1 MISKQELA
9 KYIDHTL
16 LKPEA
21 TFEDIDKLCD
31 EAMEYGFYSVCVN
44 SCYVKHVVKKLSE
57 SDVKVAA
64 TVGFPLG
71 ACSKQSKAL
80 EAQEAV
86 ENGALEIDMVINV
99 GLLKSGDYYGVEE
112 DIGGVVKAAKE
123 VNPEVKVKVI
133 IETCLLDENEKVSAC
148 ELAQKSKA
156 DFVKTSTGFN
166 TGGATY
172 EDVQLMKKLVGD
184 NMGVKASGGI
194 RDLKT
199 ALTMI
204 EAGAT
209 RIGTSSGIAILEE
222 YNKQ

>member
-1 MISKQELA
+1 MISKEELA
-9 KYIDHTL
+9 KYIDHTI

-31 EAMEYGFYSVCVN
+31 EAMEHGFYSVCVN
-44 SCYVKHVVKKLSE
+44 SCYVEQAVKRLSE

-71 ACSKQSKAL
+71 ACSKEGKAF

-86 ENGALEIDMVINV
+86 KMGAQEIDMVINV
-99 GLLKSGDYYGVEE
+99 GLLKSGDYYRVQE
-112 DIGGVVKAAKE
+112 DIEAVVKAAKQI
-123 VNPEVKVKVI
+123 NPKAIVKVI
-133 IETCLLDENEKVSAC
+133 IETCLLNENEKVSAC
-148 ELAQKSKA
+148 QIAKNAGA

-194 RDLKT
+194 RNLKT
-199 ALTMI
+199 ALAMI

-209 RIGTSSGIAILEE
+209 RIGASSGIAILEE
-222 YNKQ
+222 YDKQ